1 MSSAIPVLLAAAGG
15 GLVVVALREWIAV
28 LPSLSR
34 QVEAGLAAL
43 TLAGRE
49 NRVPTEAERRRLG
62 LLAGVLL
69 GGVAV
74 ALTGS
79 LALAGIAAAGPAAAG
94 WAVARRRRN
103 YRLAVERDIAMIAG
117 AIADAVAAG
126 GSLRV
131 ALPAVASGLR
141 GPSAVELARV
151 CSDLDVGVAP
161 HRALSGLS
169 ERVGSERIDAL
180 VTAILSQQRA
190 GGDLAGLLRR
200 RPRRRPAGT
209 GRARGALGDHPA
221 QARMTGGLVVA
232 MPVVMALLVEL
243 ISPGFVGGLLAEP
256 AAAVLLALAGALQV
270 AGFAAIRRLG
280 ERCGGDRPRV
290 ARRRPR
296 RGRRA

>member
-1 MSSAIPVLLAAAGG
+1 MSSAAPVLLAAVGG

-34 QVEAGLAAL
+34 QVEAGLAVLA
-43 TLAGRE
+43 LAGRE
-49 NRVPTEAERRRLG
+49 NRAPTEAERRRLG

-69 GGVAV
+69 GALAV
-74 ALTGS
+74 VLTGS

-94 WAVARRRRN
+94 WTVARRRRN
-103 YRLAVERDIAMIAG
+103 YRHAVEGDIAAIAG
-117 AIADAVAAG
+117 AIADAVATG

-161 HRALSGLS
+161 HRALAGLS
-169 ERVGSERIDAL
+169 ERLSSERVDAL

-200 RPRRRPAGT
+200 H
-209 GRARGALGDHPA
+209 GRAAAQRERAEREARSATA

-243 ISPGFVGGLLAEP
+243 VSPGFVGGLLAEP
-256 AAAVLLALAGALQV
+256 AAAALLALAGALQV
-270 AGFAAIRRLG
+270 AGFVAIRRLG
-280 ERCGGDRPRV
+280 EV
-290 ARRRPR
+290 RR
-296 RGRRA
+296 

>member
-103 YRLAVERDIAMIAG
+103 YRLAVERDIAIIAG

-200 RPRRRPAGT
+200 H
-209 GRARGALGDHPA
+209 GRAAAQRERAEREARSATA
-221 QARMTGGLVVA
+221 QARITGAMVVA
-232 MPVVMALLVEL
+232 MPLLMGLMVEL
-243 ISPGFVGGLLAEP
+243 VAPGF
-256 AAAVLLALAGALQV
+256 AAAMLASPISVVLLALAGMLQLG
-270 AGFAAIRRLG
+270 GFLAIRRLG
-280 ERCGGDRPRV
+280 AVRS
-290 ARRRPR
+290 
-296 RGRRA
+296 